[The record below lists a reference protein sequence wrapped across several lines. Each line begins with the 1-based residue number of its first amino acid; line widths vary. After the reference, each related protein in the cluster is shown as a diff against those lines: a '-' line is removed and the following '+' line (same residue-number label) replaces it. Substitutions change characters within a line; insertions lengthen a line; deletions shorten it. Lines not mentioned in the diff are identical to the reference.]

1 MWAVLDP
8 SSGWQVLGQV
18 NDKGET
24 ELCLLAESADAGRQ
38 AALTSDPDRIAHA
51 LQLLAPEATLMIQ
64 QRRHDG
70 RRPHYDDPR
79 VWRSESG
86 AEQLRDMVTNAR
98 AMGGL
103 RISPHFQLTV
113 PLWAA
118 EQRLTEARASYEL
131 QEGIKRIRQV
141 LSEAWL

>member
-1 MWAVLDP
+1 
-8 SSGWQVLGQV
+8 
-18 NDKGET
+18 
-24 ELCLLAESADAGRQ
+24 
-38 AALTSDPDRIAHA
+38 
-51 LQLLAPEATLMIQ
+51 
-64 QRRHDG
+64 
-70 RRPHYDDPR
+70 
-79 VWRSESG
+79 
-86 AEQLRDMVTNAR
+86 MVTNAR

-103 RISPHFQLTV
+103 RISPQFQLTL